1 MLRIPLR
8 KIPVLILLASL
19 VLSSAPFGEP
29 PAAYGADGANAAD
42 AADAAVSSPH
52 LILPKVK

>member
-19 VLSSAPFGEP
+19 VLSSTPLGQP
-29 PAAYGADGANAAD
+29 QAAYGADGAD
-42 AADAAVSSPH
+42 AAISSPH